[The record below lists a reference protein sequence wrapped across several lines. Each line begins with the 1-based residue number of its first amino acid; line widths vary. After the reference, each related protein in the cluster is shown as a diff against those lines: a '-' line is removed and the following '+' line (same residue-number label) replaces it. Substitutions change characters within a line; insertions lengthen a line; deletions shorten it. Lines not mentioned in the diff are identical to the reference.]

1 MKPAFNWCIPGFWYY
16 SEPDLKEAL
25 SGVGQTVVHQ
35 VTEALSAQGAAALP
49 QENQD
54 LLKGQISDLWK
65 HNNSVRTLTG
75 ERVQGFLWAMLQ
87 GGPAKRSPELSA
99 PLRLV
104 SAELAELGTAFGRIV
119 HFNRT
124 VFGPFYAPI
133 LRKLLF
139 PPGDAEA
146 REDSR

>member
-1 MKPAFNWCIPGFWYY
+1 MLFCCCR
-16 SEPDLKEAL
+16 EVELKEAL
-25 SGVGQTVVHQ
+25 VGLG
-35 VTEALSAQGAAALP
+35 EAVQQRVAEGLSSQGGATLP
-49 QENQD
+49 PESQD

-65 HNNSVRTLTG
+65 ENHPVRTLIG
-75 ERVQGFLWAMLQ
+75 ERVQGFLRAMLQ
-87 GGPAKRSPELSA
+87 GGPVKRSPELPS
-99 PLRLV
+99 PLGLV

-139 PPGDAEA
+139 QPGDMDTV
-146 REDSR
+146 EDSR